1 MPTCF
6 STLHIAHA
14 NLCSFCSI
22 RTVSEGAV
30 NLTAATVTITE
41 NEFGYIQ
48 TRGLDLQ
55 QWDQMRI
62 ESNFFYRM
70 DPDAFVSPDRV
81 NENAEFKFVDNSMMN
96 VTSGSLRFIGETQA
110 LLPTVVYANNHFH
123 QECMC
128 DMGNWLRAVFG
139 DKLTSVELIMDNSFC
154 STKNPD
160 IAHCLDRV
168 SVGNMQ
174 MMNYTIALCDPKR
187 IKCKPSITKN
197 VSVVTNE
204 IQNTKFQNRRNQL
217 NDDEENVW
225 DTRYLIIII
234 SIAAIAIL
242 FIILLTTF
250 LCARRKGY
258 CGDVKNAIIS
268 SNNCC
273 VSSFDRFFNVHYGL
287 DTARSISRLSINEY
301 TESHR
306 LTRPINIENGPID
319 TENPIDDPV
328 TVVDKATQTLP
339 EELTK
344 ELLESLREKL
354 DDPDNYSEAREM
366 IEHLYDLIKVEE
378 CCNTNNT
385 PSQGGVE
392 EFRDDRDD
400 LYDVISVPARRQG
413 KNKATMVSV
422 GTRTP
427 SLERLIPFSP
437 YVRQTALCHEYFEPR
452 DRAMHL
458 YAELPGDALPDL
470 LGEGPSRP
478 LSFLRVIGER
488 ITEPGVLRGPP
499 GPPSTASTAG
509 TGGSARSA
517 RLANRPLPA
526 KPRDPGEG
534 TSSQRL

>member
-1 MPTCF
+1 M
-6 STLHIAHA
+6 
-14 NLCSFCSI
+14 
-22 RTVSEGAV
+22 VSEGAV

-41 NEFGYIQ
+41 NYFDYIQ
-48 TRGLDLQ
+48 TRGFDLQ
-55 QWDQMRI
+55 KWDNMRI
-62 ESNFFYRM
+62 ESNFFYRV

-81 NENAEFKFVDNSMMN
+81 NGNAEFRFVNNSMMN
-96 VTSGSLRFIGETQA
+96 VTTGSLRFIGETQA
-110 LLPTVVYANNHFH
+110 VLPTVVYANNHFH

-154 STKNPD
+154 STTNPH
-160 IAHCLDRV
+160 IVLCLDRL
-168 SVGNMQ
+168 SVGNMN

-187 IKCKPSITKN
+187 IKCKTSITKN
-197 VSVVTNE
+197 VSIVPNE
-204 IQNTKFQNRRNQL
+204 IQNTRFQNRRNQQ
-217 NDDEENVW
+217 NDDEESAW

-234 SIAAIAIL
+234 SAAVVAIL
-242 FIILLTTF
+242 LIVILTTL

-258 CGDVKNAIIS
+258 CVDVKNAIIS

-273 VSSFDRFFNVHYGL
+273 VSLFDRFFNVRYGL

-306 LTRPINIENGPID
+306 LNDARIINIENGAID
-319 TENPIDDPV
+319 TENLIDDPV

-378 CCNTNNT
+378 CCNANSAPN
-385 PSQGGVE
+385 QGGQE
-392 EFRDDRDD
+392 PDDRDD

-413 KNKATMVSV
+413 RNKATMVSV

-427 SLERLIPFSP
+427 SLERLTPFSP
-437 YVRQTALCHEYFEPR
+437 YLRQTALCHEYFEPR

-478 LSFLRVIGER
+478 LSFLRAIGER
-488 ITEPGVLRGPP
+488 ITEPGAHVPRGPP

>member
-1 MPTCF
+1 MCF
-6 STLHIAHA
+6 
-14 NLCSFCSI
+14 FCSI
-22 RTVSEGAV
+22 RTVSEGAI

-41 NEFGYIQ
+41 NEFGFIQ
-48 TRGLDLQ
+48 TRGFDLQ
-55 QWDQMRI
+55 QWDHMRI

-70 DPDAFVSPDRV
+70 DPDSFVSPGQV
-81 NENAEFKFVDNSMMN
+81 NENAEFRFIDNSMMN
-96 VTSGSLRFIGETQA
+96 VTTGSLRFIGETRA
-110 LLPTVVYANNHFH
+110 VLPTVVYASNHFN

-128 DMGNWLRAVFG
+128 DMGNWLRDVFG
-139 DKLTSVELIMDNSFC
+139 DKLTLVEMIMDNSFC
-154 STKNPD
+154 STRNPD

-168 SVGNMQ
+168 SVGYMQ
-174 MMNYTIALCDPKR
+174 MMNYTIALCDPKK
-187 IKCKPSITKN
+187 IKCKPSVTKN
-197 VSVVTNE
+197 VSIVTNE
-204 IQNTKFQNRRNQL
+204 IQNTKFQNRKNQQ

-225 DTRYLIIII
+225 DSKYLIIVI
-234 SIAAIAIL
+234 SLTAIFVLLIV
-242 FIILLTTF
+242 LLTTF
-250 LCARRKGY
+250 LCARRRGY
-258 CGDVKNAIIS
+258 CVDVKNAIIS

-273 VSSFDRFFNVHYGL
+273 VSIFDRFFNVRYGL

-306 LTRPINIENGPID
+306 LNDTRTIRIENGAID
-319 TENPIDDPV
+319 TENLIDDPV
-328 TVVDKATQTLP
+328 TVVDKSTQTLP

-378 CCNTNNT
+378 CCNANNT
-385 PSQGGVE
+385 PTQGAVD

-413 KNKATMVSV
+413 RNKATMVSV

-427 SLERLIPFSP
+427 SLDRLSPFSP

-488 ITEPGVLRGPP
+488 ITEPGSGTIVPRGPP